1 MSDITPNN
9 LPDALAGVAAL
20 QPLYTSFS
28 TPEMQYRGKLIR
40 RVIPNL
46 ITQAIEARQVILPTA
61 LAPLKISASDGISAK
76 AEIPWVRLY
85 LASLSP
91 RATVGRYL
99 VYLFEN
105 QGKTVWLSLSTG
117 AMQLEKGRYIP
128 RPSEQLAQT
137 VHWAKE
143 HLRDQGVELNGYP
156 HRLELGRVRS
166 QLGRTYIKSSILAM
180 RYSADALPGEAK
192 LETDLTQFLQFLEIL
207 YAAEVEARGRIS
219 RPRG

>member
-1 MSDITPNN
+1 MPKSLSDITPNN

-91 RATVGRYL
+91 CATVGRYL

-137 VHWAKE
+137 VDWARG
-143 HLRDQGVELNGYP
+143 HLQDQGVELNGYP

-166 QLGRTYIKSSILAM
+166 QLGRTYIKSSILAI
-180 RYSADALPGEAK
+180 RYPIDTLPGEVTFWA
-192 LETDLTQFLQFLEIL
+192 DLTKFLQFLEIL
-207 YAAEVEARGRIS
+207 YGAERTL
-219 RPRG
+219 